1 MAQATPAGG
10 RVNSPRALGLWAALS
25 GALWLGA
32 CAPMPPQA
40 ATPDSPTEVVT
51 ASDESSAHRRAR
63 IRTELAAAYLQRGQ
77 AHVAL
82 DEAKLALQAADD
94 YAPAHTV
101 KALAYMAL
109 ARPELARPELD
120 RALNLAPNDASV
132 LLNDAWWHCGQAQY
146 QQAAEGFE
154 RARQHGAGARAW
166 LGQGVCAARA
176 GEDATPAFAE
186 AHAQAPHDALVVEAW
201 AAYAVAQQDW
211 GRVHEVLTPF
221 NASARATAQ
230 SLWLQASAYHQ
241 QGQRAQAQRLAQRLT
256 RTFADSPQAAQL
268 KREAW
273 P

>member
-1 MAQATPAGG
+1 MIDRLGP
-10 RVNSPRALGLWAALS
+10 RVWAVLV
-25 GALWLGA
+25 GVLWLAA
-32 CAPMPPQA
+32 CAPMPPQTA
-40 ATPDSPTEVVT
+40 ERASPAEVVT
-51 ASDESSAHRRAR
+51 ASDESNAHRRAR
-63 IRTELAAAYLQRGQ
+63 IRTELATAYLQRGQ
-77 AHVAL
+77 VNVAL

-94 YAPAHTV
+94 YAPAHMV

-120 RALNLAPNDASV
+120 LALRLAPQDASV
-132 LLNDAWWHCGQAQY
+132 LLNDAWWHCGQENY
-146 QQAAEGFE
+146 DQALSGFE

-166 LGQGVCAARA
+166 LGEAVCSARA
-176 GEDATPAFAE
+176 GDDATAAFAQ
-186 AHAQAPHDALVVEAW
+186 AHALAPRDALVVETW
-201 AAYAVAQQDW
+201 SAYALARQDW

-221 NASARATAQ
+221 NASAQASAQ